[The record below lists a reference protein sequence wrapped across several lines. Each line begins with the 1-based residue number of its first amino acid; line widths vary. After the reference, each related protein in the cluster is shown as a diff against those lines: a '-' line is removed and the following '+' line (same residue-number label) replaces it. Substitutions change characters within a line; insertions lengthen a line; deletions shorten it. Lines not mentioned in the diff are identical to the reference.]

1 MSGDSV
7 IGMPFCSLTR
17 RPISW
22 ARASSSAASR
32 SIAAARWARSHC
44 DQPDGSSNARRAAAT
59 AASTSASAASG
70 ASPMGSS
77 VLALRTAI
85 LAAEL
90 GDTHSPPMNSLS

>member
-32 SIAAARWARSHC
+32 SSAAARCAGSHC
-44 DQPDGSSNARRAAAT
+44 GQPDGSSNARRA

-90 GDTHSPPMNSLS
+90 GDAHSPPMNSLS